1 MNDASSSAGTDPAT
15 APHFLDAEP
24 STLEEADAAVL
35 SVPYEGTVSFSTGTA
50 RGPAAVIGAGPH
62 LETFDE
68 ELEWESDGALKV
80 VTLRPIEPARG
91 ERPESFM
98 GRLKN
103 ACMGFG
109 LGPPFPLTFGGEHSI
124 TPAVLDGIRDD
135 LSDVTV
141 VQIDAHADL
150 RDSYHGS
157 RNNHACAMRRVLD
170 LGVRRLIAVGIRS
183 CTAEE
188 FAMAR
193 DDGRI
198 DTLYA
203 HQMHDASR
211 WQHLLDDLRALD
223 GPVYLTVDI
232 DGLDCTLCPGTGTPQ
247 PGGLSWEQALDVVR
261 ATVRESNAEVFGAD
275 VVEVAPMGQS
285 QVNEM
290 VAAKLGFKILAYR
303 FAPGRGR

>member
-1 MNDASSSAGTDPAT
+1 MTDTTSHADPESV
-15 APHFLDAEP
+15 PHFLDAEP
-24 STLEEADAAVL
+24 SSLEEADAAVL
-35 SVPYEGTVSFSTGTA
+35 SVPYEGTVSYGTGTA
-50 RGPAAVIGAGPH
+50 QGPAAVIGAGPH

-68 ELEWESDGALKV
+68 ELEWESDGRLQVA
-80 VTLRPIEPARG
+80 TLRPIAPDPA

-98 GRLKN
+98 ARLKS
-103 ACMGFG
+103 ACMGLG
-109 LGPPFPLTFGGEHSI
+109 LVPPFPLTFGGEHSI
-124 TPAVLDGIRDD
+124 TPAVLAGIRDD
-135 LSDVTV
+135 LTDVTV

-157 RNNHACAMRRVLD
+157 RDNHACAMRRVLD

-183 CTAEE
+183 CTADE
-188 FAMAR
+188 FALAR
-193 DDGRI
+193 DDERI

-203 HQMHDASR
+203 HQMHDPVR
-211 WQHLLDDLRALD
+211 WQRLLDELRALE

-247 PGGLSWEQALDVVR
+247 PGGLSWEQAVDVVR
-261 ATVRESNAEVFGAD
+261 ATVRESGAEVFGAD
-275 VVEVAPMGQS
+275 VVEVAPMTQS

-303 FAPGRGR
+303 FAPGRRVG

>member
-1 MNDASSSAGTDPAT
+1 MSDTTSHADSGPV
-15 APHFLDAEP
+15 PHFLDAEP
-24 STLEEADAAVL
+24 SSPEEADAAVL
-35 SVPYEGTVSFSTGTA
+35 SVPYEGTVSYGTGTA
-50 RGPAAVIGAGPH
+50 EGPAAVIGAGPH

-68 ELEWESDGALKV
+68 ELEWESDGSLKV
-80 VTLRPIEPARG
+80 ATLRPIAPDPA
-91 ERPESFM
+91 ERPESFVA
-98 GRLKN
+98 RLKGVC
-103 ACMGFG
+103 AG
-109 LGPPFPLTFGGEHSI
+109 LGLVPPFPLTFGGEHSI
-124 TPAVLDGIRDD
+124 TPAVLAGIRDD
-135 LSDVTV
+135 LTDVTV

-157 RNNHACAMRRVLD
+157 RDNHACAMRRVLD

-188 FAMAR
+188 FALAR
-193 DDGRI
+193 DDERI

-203 HQMHDASR
+203 HQMHDPVR
-211 WQHLLDDLRALD
+211 WQRLLEDLRALE

-261 ATVRESNAEVFGAD
+261 AVIRESRAEVFGAD
-275 VVEVAPMGQS
+275 VVEVAPMAQS

-303 FAPGRGR
+303 FAPGRRGR

>member
-1 MNDASSSAGTDPAT
+1 MTDTTSHADSGSV
-15 APHFLDAEP
+15 PHFLDAEP
-24 STLEEADAAVL
+24 SSQEDADAAVL
-35 SVPYEGTVSFSTGTA
+35 SVPYEGTVSYGTGTA
-50 RGPAAVIGAGPH
+50 EGPAAVIGAGPH

-68 ELEWESDGALKV
+68 ELEWESDGSLKV
-80 VTLRPIEPARG
+80 ATLRPIVPDPA

-98 GRLKN
+98 ARLKG
-103 ACMGFG
+103 ACAG
-109 LGPPFPLTFGGEHSI
+109 LGLVPPFPLTFGGEHSI
-124 TPAVLDGIRDD
+124 TPAVLAGIRDD
-135 LSDVTV
+135 LTDVTV

-157 RNNHACAMRRVLD
+157 RDNHACAMRRVLD

-183 CTAEE
+183 CTADE
-188 FAMAR
+188 FALAR
-193 DDGRI
+193 DDERI

-203 HQMHDASR
+203 HQMHDPVR
-211 WQHLLDDLRALD
+211 WQRLLEDLRALE

-261 ATVRESNAEVFGAD
+261 ATVRESRAEVFGAD
-275 VVEVAPMGQS
+275 VVEVAPMAQS

-303 FAPGRGR
+303 FAPGRWGR